1 LIVDREKRKE
11 KRKTK
16 KYRNSG
22 EKIYSKFSNFRK
34 GKKCQII
41 AGNFWWKFTIEKLKK
56 MLKER
61 RKNLLQIFTILE
73 KRKNMPE

>member
-1 LIVDREKRKE
+1 MIEKREKRKE
-11 KRKTK
+11 KRK

-61 RKNLLQIFTILE
+61 RKNLQQIFIIFG
-73 KRKNMPE
+73 K